1 MESTSKRRPASKP
14 KHHPFLN
21 PKEVLIVL
29 MGFIDMTEARKKIH
43 LAECIDSLRQ
53 VGFDSWEDSRKE
65 SRRDREVLD
74 NEKQ

>member
-1 MESTSKRRPASKP
+1 MKNLTIAKWT
-14 KHHPFLN
+14 F
-21 PKEVLIVL
+21 
-29 MGFIDMTEARKKIH
+29 
-43 LAECIDSLRQ
+43 Q